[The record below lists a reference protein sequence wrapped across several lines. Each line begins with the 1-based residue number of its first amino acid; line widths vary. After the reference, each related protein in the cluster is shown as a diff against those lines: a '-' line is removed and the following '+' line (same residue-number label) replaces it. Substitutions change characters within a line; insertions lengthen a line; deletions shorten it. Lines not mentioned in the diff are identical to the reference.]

1 MTEPYLTIAKNTTY
15 EQTIKKSR
23 FICSIARVSSEEEA
37 QQFITSIQAANKKAT
52 HNCFAYM
59 IGDND
64 RIQRE
69 SDNGEPSGT
78 AGIPILE
85 SLKLAKIHN
94 VVAVVTRYFGGI
106 KLGAGGLIRAYSNT
120 TTEAIHQAGLVQRIK
135 QAILKITVTYALHD
149 PLLYYLKENNLEVA
163 GEEYGVNVETSI
175 YVNETDLED
184 VKEKLINRF
193 NDQLQITEGDQRFNE
208 IPYVVCK
215 IKLEKIKS
223 HL

>member
-1 MTEPYLTIAKNTTY
+1 MTEPYLTIAKDTAY
-15 EQTIKKSR
+15 GQTIKKSR
-23 FICSIARVSSEEEA
+23 FICSLARVSSEEEA
-37 QQFITSIQAANKKAT
+37 QQFIASVQTANKKAT

-64 RIQRE
+64 QIQRE

-163 GEEYGVNVETSI
+163 GEEYGVNVETRI
-175 YVNETDLED
+175 YVNETDLKD

-193 NDQLQITEGDQRFNE
+193 NDQLQIIEGDQRFNE
-208 IPYVVCK
+208 IPY
-215 IKLEKIKS
+215 
-223 HL
+223 

>member
-1 MTEPYLTIAKNTTY
+1 MTEPYLTIAKDTAY

-23 FICSIARVSSEEEA
+23 FICSLARVSSEEEA
-37 QQFITSIQAANKKAT
+37 QQFIASVQTANKKAT

-64 RIQRE
+64 QIQRE

-149 PLLYYLKENNLEVA
+149 SLLYYLKENNLEVA
-163 GEEYGVNVETSI
+163 GEEFGVNVETSI
-175 YVNETDLED
+175 YVNETDLKD

-193 NDQLQITEGDQRFNE
+193 NDQLQIIEGDQRFNE
-208 IPYVVCK
+208 IPY
-215 IKLEKIKS
+215 
-223 HL
+223 

>member
-23 FICSIARVSSEEEA
+23 FICSIARVSSDEEA
-37 QQFITSIQAANKKAT
+37 QQFIASIQAANKKAT
-52 HNCFAYM
+52 HNWFAYM

-64 RIQRE
+64 QIQRE

-120 TTEAIHQAGLVQRIK
+120 TTEALHQAGLVQRLK

-163 GEEYGVNVETSI
+163 SEEYGVNVETSI
-175 YVNETDLED
+175 YVNETDLKD
-184 VKEKLINRF
+184 VKEKLINCF

-208 IPYVVCK
+208 IPY
-215 IKLEKIKS
+215 
-223 HL
+223 

>member
-1 MTEPYLTIAKNTTY
+1 MTEPYLTIAQNTTY
-15 EQTIKKSR
+15 EQTFKKSR

-37 QQFITSIQAANKKAT
+37 QQFIASIQAANKKAT

-64 RIQRE
+64 QIQRE

-163 GEEYGVNVETSI
+163 SEEYGVNVETSI
-175 YVNETDLED
+175 YVNETDLKD

-208 IPYVVCK
+208 IPY
-215 IKLEKIKS
+215 
-223 HL
+223 

>member
-106 KLGAGGLIRAYSNT
+106 KLGAGGLIRAYSHT

-208 IPYVVCK
+208 IPY
-215 IKLEKIKS
+215 
-223 HL
+223 

>member
-1 MTEPYLTIAKNTTY
+1 MTEPYLTIAQNTTY

-37 QQFITSIQAANKKAT
+37 QQFIASIQAANKKAT

-64 RIQRE
+64 QIQRE

-163 GEEYGVNVETSI
+163 SEEYGVNVETSI
-175 YVNETDLED
+175 YVNETDLKD

-193 NDQLQITEGDQRFNE
+193 NDQLQITEGDQQFNE
-208 IPYVVCK
+208 IPY
-215 IKLEKIKS
+215 
-223 HL
+223 

>member
-23 FICSIARVSSEEEA
+23 FICCIARVSSDEEA
-37 QQFITSIQAANKKAT
+37 QQFIASIQAANKKAT

-64 RIQRE
+64 QIQRE

-163 GEEYGVNVETSI
+163 SEEYGVNVETSI
-175 YVNETDLED
+175 YVNETDLKD
-184 VKEKLINRF
+184 VKEKLINCF

-208 IPYVVCK
+208 IPY
-215 IKLEKIKS
+215 
-223 HL
+223 

>member
-37 QQFITSIQAANKKAT
+37 QHFITSIQAANKKAT

-208 IPYVVCK
+208 IPY
-215 IKLEKIKS
+215 
-223 HL
+223 

>member
-15 EQTIKKSR
+15 EQIIKKSR
-23 FICSIARVSSEEEA
+23 FICSIARVSSDEEA
-37 QQFITSIQAANKKAT
+37 QQFIASIQAANKKAT

-64 RIQRE
+64 QIQRE

-120 TTEAIHQAGLVQRIK
+120 TTEVIHQAGLVQRIK
-135 QAILKITVTYALHD
+135 QAILKITVTYDLHD
-149 PLLYYLKENNLEVA
+149 LLLYYLKENNLEVA
-163 GEEYGVNVETSI
+163 SEEYGVNVETSI
-175 YVNETDLED
+175 YVNETDLKD

-208 IPYVVCK
+208 IPY
-215 IKLEKIKS
+215 
-223 HL
+223 

>member
-23 FICSIARVSSEEEA
+23 FICSIARVSLEEEA

-208 IPYVVCK
+208 IPY
-215 IKLEKIKS
+215 
-223 HL
+223 

>member
-23 FICSIARVSSEEEA
+23 FICSIARVSSDEEA
-37 QQFITSIQAANKKAT
+37 LQFIASIQAANKKAT

-64 RIQRE
+64 LIQRE

-163 GEEYGVNVETSI
+163 SEEYGVNVETSI
-175 YVNETDLED
+175 YVNETDLKD

-208 IPYVVCK
+208 IPY
-215 IKLEKIKS
+215 
-223 HL
+223 

>member
-1 MTEPYLTIAKNTTY
+1 MTEPYLTIAQNTTY

-23 FICSIARVSSEEEA
+23 FICSIARVFSEEEA
-37 QQFITSIQAANKKAT
+37 QQFIASIQAANKKAT

-64 RIQRE
+64 QIQRE

-163 GEEYGVNVETSI
+163 SEEYGVNVETSI
-175 YVNETDLED
+175 YVNETDLKD

-208 IPYVVCK
+208 IPY
-215 IKLEKIKS
+215 
-223 HL
+223 

>member
-64 RIQRE
+64 QIQRE

-208 IPYVVCK
+208 TAY
-215 IKLEKIKS
+215 
-223 HL
+223 

>member
-37 QQFITSIQAANKKAT
+37 QQFITSIQTANKKAT

-64 RIQRE
+64 QIQRE

-175 YVNETDLED
+175 YVNETDLKD

-208 IPYVVCK
+208 IPY
-215 IKLEKIKS
+215 
-223 HL
+223 

>member
-135 QAILKITVTYALHD
+135 QATLKITVTYALHD

-208 IPYVVCK
+208 IPY
-215 IKLEKIKS
+215 
-223 HL
+223 

>member
-23 FICSIARVSSEEEA
+23 FICSIARVSSDEEA

-64 RIQRE
+64 QIQRE

-149 PLLYYLKENNLEVA
+149 LLLYYLKENNLEVA
-163 GEEYGVNVETSI
+163 SEEYGVNVETSI
-175 YVNETDLED
+175 YVNETDLKD

-208 IPYVVCK
+208 IPY
-215 IKLEKIKS
+215 
-223 HL
+223 

>member
-94 VVAVVTRYFGGI
+94 VVAVVTRYFGVI

-208 IPYVVCK
+208 IPY
-215 IKLEKIKS
+215 
-223 HL
+223 

>member
-175 YVNETDLED
+175 YVNATDLED

-208 IPYVVCK
+208 IPY
-215 IKLEKIKS
+215 
-223 HL
+223 

>member
-64 RIQRE
+64 QIQRE

-193 NDQLQITEGDQRFNE
+193 NDQLQITEGDQHFNE
-208 IPYVVCK
+208 IPY
-215 IKLEKIKS
+215 
-223 HL
+223 

>member
-15 EQTIKKSR
+15 EQIIKKSR
-23 FICSIARVSSEEEA
+23 FICSIARASSDEEA
-37 QQFITSIQAANKKAT
+37 QQFIASIQAANKKAT

-64 RIQRE
+64 QIQRE

-135 QAILKITVTYALHD
+135 QKILKITVTYALHD
-149 PLLYYLKENNLEVA
+149 LLLYYLKENNLEVA
-163 GEEYGVNVETSI
+163 SEEYGVNVETSI
-175 YVNETDLED
+175 YVNETDLKD
-184 VKEKLINRF
+184 IKEKLINRF

-208 IPYVVCK
+208 IPY
-215 IKLEKIKS
+215 
-223 HL
+223 

>member
-15 EQTIKKSR
+15 EQIIKKSR

-37 QQFITSIQAANKKAT
+37 QQFIASIQAANKKAT

-64 RIQRE
+64 QIQRE

-149 PLLYYLKENNLEVA
+149 SLLYYLKENNLEVA
-163 GEEYGVNVETSI
+163 GEEFGVNVETSI
-175 YVNETDLED
+175 YVNETDLKN

-193 NDQLQITEGDQRFNE
+193 NDQLQITEGDHRFNE
-208 IPYVVCK
+208 IPY
-215 IKLEKIKS
+215 
-223 HL
+223 

>member
-23 FICSIARVSSEEEA
+23 FICSIARVSSDEEA
-37 QQFITSIQAANKKAT
+37 QQFIASIQAANKKAT

-64 RIQRE
+64 QIQRE

-163 GEEYGVNVETSI
+163 SEEYGVNVETSI
-175 YVNETDLED
+175 YVNETDLKD

-208 IPYVVCK
+208 IPY
-215 IKLEKIKS
+215 
-223 HL
+223 

>member
-15 EQTIKKSR
+15 EQIIKKSR

-37 QQFITSIQAANKKAT
+37 QQFVASIQAANKKAT

-64 RIQRE
+64 QIQRE

-106 KLGAGGLIRAYSNT
+106 KLGAGGLIRAYNNT

-149 PLLYYLKENNLEVA
+149 PLLYYLKENNLEVTN
-163 GEEYGVNVETSI
+163 ETYGVNVETSI
-175 YVNETDLED
+175 YVNEMDLED

-193 NDQLQITEGDQRFNE
+193 NDQLQIAEGDQRFNE
-208 IPYVVCK
+208 IPY
-215 IKLEKIKS
+215 
-223 HL
+223 

>member
-94 VVAVVTRYFGGI
+94 VVAVVTRYFGGVLLGTGGLVRI

-208 IPYVVCK
+208 IPY
-215 IKLEKIKS
+215 
-223 HL
+223 

>member
-1 MTEPYLTIAKNTTY
+1 MTEPYLTIASNTTY

-37 QQFITSIQAANKKAT
+37 QQFIASIQTANKKAT

-64 RIQRE
+64 QIQRE

-135 QAILKITVTYALHD
+135 QEILKITVTYALHD

-163 GEEYGVNVETSI
+163 DEEYGVNVETSI
-175 YVNETDLED
+175 YVNETDLKD

-193 NDQLQITEGDQRFNE
+193 NDQLQITEADQRFNE
-208 IPYVVCK
+208 IPY
-215 IKLEKIKS
+215 
-223 HL
+223 

>member
-1 MTEPYLTIAKNTTY
+1 MTEPYLTIAQNTTY

-37 QQFITSIQAANKKAT
+37 QQFIASIQAANKKAT

-64 RIQRE
+64 QIQRE

-120 TTEAIHQAGLVQRIK
+120 TTEAIHQAGLVQQIK

-163 GEEYGVNVETSI
+163 SEEYGVNVETSI
-175 YVNETDLED
+175 YVNETDLKD

-208 IPYVVCK
+208 IPY
-215 IKLEKIKS
+215 
-223 HL
+223 

>member
-1 MTEPYLTIAKNTTY
+1 MTEPYLTIAQNTTY

-37 QQFITSIQAANKKAT
+37 QQFIASIQAANKKAT

-64 RIQRE
+64 QIQRE

-120 TTEAIHQAGLVQRIK
+120 TTDAIHQAGLVQRIK

-163 GEEYGVNVETSI
+163 SEEYGVNVETSI
-175 YVNETDLED
+175 YVNETDLKD

-193 NDQLQITEGDQRFNE
+193 NYQLQITEGDQRFNE
-208 IPYVVCK
+208 IPY
-215 IKLEKIKS
+215 
-223 HL
+223 

>member
-15 EQTIKKSR
+15 EHIIKKSR
-23 FICSIARVSSEEEA
+23 FICYIDRVSSEEEA
-37 QQFITSIQAANKKAT
+37 QQFVASIQAANKKAT

-64 RIQRE
+64 QIQQE

-163 GEEYGVNVETSI
+163 NETYGVNVETSI
-175 YVNETDLED
+175 YVNEMDLED

-193 NDQLQITEGDQRFNE
+193 NDQLQIAEGDQRFNE
-208 IPYVVCK
+208 IPY
-215 IKLEKIKS
+215 
-223 HL
+223 

>member
-37 QQFITSIQAANKKAT
+37 QQFIASIQAANKKAT

-64 RIQRE
+64 QIQRE

-163 GEEYGVNVETSI
+163 SEEYGVNVETSI
-175 YVNETDLED
+175 YVNETDLKD

-208 IPYVVCK
+208 IPY
-215 IKLEKIKS
+215 
-223 HL
+223 

>member
-15 EQTIKKSR
+15 EQIIKKSR
-23 FICSIARVSSEEEA
+23 FICSIARVSSDEEA
-37 QQFITSIQAANKKAT
+37 QQFIASIQAANKKAT

-64 RIQRE
+64 QIQRE

-149 PLLYYLKENNLEVA
+149 LLLYYLKENNLEVA
-163 GEEYGVNVETSI
+163 SEEYGVNVETSI
-175 YVNETDLED
+175 YVNETDLKD

-193 NDQLQITEGDQRFNE
+193 NDRLQITEGDQRFNE
-208 IPYVVCK
+208 IPY
-215 IKLEKIKS
+215 
-223 HL
+223 

>member
-15 EQTIKKSR
+15 EQIIKKSR
-23 FICSIARVSSEEEA
+23 FICSIARVSSDEEA
-37 QQFITSIQAANKKAT
+37 QQFIASIQATNKKAT

-64 RIQRE
+64 QIQRE

-135 QAILKITVTYALHD
+135 QEILKITVTYALHD
-149 PLLYYLKENNLEVA
+149 LLLYYLKENNLEVA
-163 GEEYGVNVETSI
+163 SEEYGVNVETSI
-175 YVNETDLED
+175 YVNETDLKD

-208 IPYVVCK
+208 IPY
-215 IKLEKIKS
+215 
-223 HL
+223 

>member
-15 EQTIKKSR
+15 EQIIKKSR
-23 FICSIARVSSEEEA
+23 FICSIARVSSDEEA
-37 QQFITSIQAANKKAT
+37 QQFIASIQAANKKAT

-64 RIQRE
+64 QIQRE

-163 GEEYGVNVETSI
+163 SEEYGVNVETSI
-175 YVNETDLED
+175 YVNETDLKD

-208 IPYVVCK
+208 IPY
-215 IKLEKIKS
+215 
-223 HL
+223 